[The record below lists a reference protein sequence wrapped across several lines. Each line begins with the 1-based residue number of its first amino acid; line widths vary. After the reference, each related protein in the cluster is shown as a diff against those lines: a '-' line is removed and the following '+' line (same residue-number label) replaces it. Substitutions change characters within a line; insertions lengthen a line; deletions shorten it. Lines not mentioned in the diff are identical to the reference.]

1 VGFFLWEKG
10 DAELRLIRIAKEVRT
25 YGEITGSLTEKTLRN
40 LYVRQHKSLQDIANL
55 FGCTRQMVH
64 LLMDKYGIR
73 RRERIKAVKMASSK
87 RKTCQSECQRG
98 TKMKE
103 VLDRK

>member
-1 VGFFLWEKG
+1 MGRRVSVR
-10 DAELRLIRIAKEVRT
+10 DAKLRLIGVGKEVRT
-25 YGEITGSLTEKTLRN
+25 YGEITSSLTEKTLRN
-40 LYVRQHKSLQDIANL
+40 LYVRQRKSLQDIADL

-73 RRERIKAVKMASSK
+73 RRERVKAVKLARSK
-87 RKTCQSECQRG
+87 KKTCYSECRKG